1 VAGFTVFSWVCGQCL
16 RCAKKMG
23 HRFKHRRPIS
33 RVVLAVAG
41 YFARLF
47 CKTILQDYFSVKVSA
62 TGALMVGA
70 NVRVVGKFG
79 GVTAPFMKRLS

>member
-1 VAGFTVFSWVCGQCL
+1 VAGFTVFLRICGQCSRSVL
-16 RCAKKMG
+16 EGAKKMG
-23 HRFKHRRPIS
+23 RRFETWRPIS
-33 RVVLAVAG
+33 RNSV
-41 YFARLF
+41 
-47 CKTILQDYFSVKVSA
+47 YFSVKVRA